1 MTFILPSIGGGI
13 VASPTAPAGLPSI
26 TNTYSVELDG
36 TDDYIDC
43 PTVTALNS
51 GSAYSASLWL
61 NYNSTNAIP
70 ISAGTGGSS
79 RWYLHLVNSTTIT
92 YHMGPSTGTP
102 YPGPGYP
109 TWTVSTLSASTWYHI
124 AFVHDGTDVTLYL
137 NGSSQG
143 TKTGANT
150 ANNNF
155 KGNFIGIGRYYA
167 IPGTYN
173 WDGLIDEVSL
183 FDSALSASDISAMYN
198 SGTPND
204 ISSLNPVGWWRMG
217 DNNSGSGTTITD
229 QGSGGNDGTLTN
241 GPTFSTNAPPPLVLP
256 SITNTYSVDFD
267 GTNDYMDFG
276 TNTTI
281 NSSSAFSVSA
291 WFDVDNISSFPA
303 ICLLKTN
310 QSNGFIIA
318 LSNTTG
324 ANQIYNGVWF
334 GSAPTGDTNQIK
346 GFATGNTTLATALS
360 SGWHHLV
367 FTYDG
372 LDTQSASSSTV
383 YIDGVEYTSSQ
394 AVGLPSYSNVNY
406 VAKGGANFNGLIDEF
421 AIFNTELTQREVTGI
436 YNSGTPNDISSLNP
450 VGWWRMGDNNSG
462 SGTTITDQGS
472 GGNDGTLTNGP
483 TFSTT
488 VP

>member
-1 MTFILPSIGGGI
+1 
-13 VASPTAPAGLPSI
+13 
-26 TNTYSVELDG
+26 
-36 TDDYIDC
+36 
-43 PTVTALNS
+43 
-51 GSAYSASLWL
+51 
-61 NYNSTNAIP
+61 
-70 ISAGTGGSS
+70 
-79 RWYLHLVNSTTIT
+79 
-92 YHMGPSTGTP
+92 
-102 YPGPGYP
+102 
-109 TWTVSTLSASTWYHI
+109 
-124 AFVHDGTDVTLYL
+124 
-137 NGSSQG
+137 
-143 TKTGANT
+143 
-150 ANNNF
+150 
-155 KGNFIGIGRYYA
+155 
-167 IPGTYN
+167 
-173 WDGLIDEVSL
+173 
-183 FDSALSASDISAMYN
+183 MYN

-291 WFDVDNISSFPA
+291 WFDVDNISTTFPT

-310 QSNGFIIA
+310 LTKGFVIS

-324 ANQIYNGVWF
+324 GNAIYNGVWF
-334 GSAPTGDTNQIK
+334 GSATNEFRGYATNNSTLSASLVS
-346 GFATGNTTLATALS
+346 GF
-360 SGWHHLV
+360 HHLIL
-367 FTYDG
+367 TYDG
-372 LDTQSASSSTV
+372 VDPLSSSSFTIYV
-383 YIDGVEYTSSQ
+383 DGVNYAIRSTS
-394 AVGLPSYSNVNY
+394 VGLGSYANANH
-406 VAKGGANFNGLIDEF
+406 VAKGAYQFDGLIDEF

-450 VGWWRMGDNNSG
+450 VGWWRMGDNNLG

-472 GGNDGTLTNGP
+472 GSNDGTLTNGP

>member
-1 MTFILPSIGGGI
+1 MTFVLPSIGSGI
-13 VASPTAPAGLPSI
+13 IASPTAPAGLPSI
-26 TNTYSVELDG
+26 TNTYSVDFDG
-36 TDDYIDC
+36 TDDYLDC
-43 PTVTALNS
+43 SNVSDLNS
-51 GSAYSASLWL
+51 GSAYSGSLWI
-61 NYNSTNAIP
+61 NYNSVNEIPFNA
-70 ISAGTGGSS
+70 GVSS
-79 RWYLHLVNSTTIT
+79 NRWYLHIVNSTTIT

-150 ANNNF
+150 ANNTF
-155 KGNFIGIGRYYA
+155 KGNNLVIGRYNSL
-167 IPGTYN
+167 PGTYN
-173 WDGLIDEVSL
+173 WNGLIDEVSL
-183 FDSALSASDISAMYN
+183 FDSALSASDITAMYN

-291 WFDVDNISSFPA
+291 WFDVDNISTTFPT

-310 QSNGFIIA
+310 LTKGFVIS

-324 ANQIYNGVWF
+324 GNAIYNGVWF
-334 GSAPTGDTNQIK
+334 GSATNEFRGYATNNSTLSASLVS
-346 GFATGNTTLATALS
+346 GF
-360 SGWHHLV
+360 HHLIL
-367 FTYDG
+367 TYDG
-372 LDTQSASSSTV
+372 VDPLSSSSFTIYV
-383 YIDGVEYTSSQ
+383 DGVNYAIRSTS
-394 AVGLPSYSNVNY
+394 VGLGSYANANH
-406 VAKGGANFNGLIDEF
+406 VAKGAYQFDGLIDEF

-450 VGWWRMGDNNSG
+450 VGWWRMGDNNLG

-472 GGNDGTLTNGP
+472 GSNDGTLTNGP

>member
-1 MTFILPSIGGGI
+1 MSLILPSIGSGI
-13 VASPTAPAGLPSI
+13 IASPTAPAGLPSI
-26 TNTYSVELDG
+26 TNTYSVDLDG

-43 PTVTALNS
+43 PTVTALNT

-70 ISAGTGGSS
+70 ISAGVGGSS

-92 YHMGPSTGTP
+92 YHMGPSAGTP
-102 YPGPGYP
+102 YPGSGYP
-109 TWTVSTLSASTWYHI
+109 TWTISTLSASTWYHI

-183 FDSALSASDISAMYN
+183 FDSALSASDI
-198 SGTPND
+198 
-204 ISSLNPVGWWRMG
+204 
-217 DNNSGSGTTITD
+217 
-229 QGSGGNDGTLTN
+229 
-241 GPTFSTNAPPPLVLP
+241 
-256 SITNTYSVDFD
+256 
-267 GTNDYMDFG
+267 
-276 TNTTI
+276 
-281 NSSSAFSVSA
+281 
-291 WFDVDNISSFPA
+291 
-303 ICLLKTN
+303 
-310 QSNGFIIA
+310 
-318 LSNTTG
+318 
-324 ANQIYNGVWF
+324 
-334 GSAPTGDTNQIK
+334 
-346 GFATGNTTLATALS
+346 TA
-360 SGWHHLV
+360 
-367 FTYDG
+367 
-372 LDTQSASSSTV
+372 
-383 YIDGVEYTSSQ
+383 
-394 AVGLPSYSNVNY
+394 
-406 VAKGGANFNGLIDEF
+406 
-421 AIFNTELTQREVTGI
+421 I

-450 VGWWRMGDNNSG
+450 VGWWRMGDNDG
-462 SGTTITDQGS
+462 GTGTTITDQGS